1 MRRILLP
8 FDGSVHALHAAQY
21 LAGLVAEGM
30 KLQVH
35 VLNVQ
40 ESPPYALS
48 MADESGIRL
57 IEHALRNEGHT
68 VVLKA
73 AEVLAAASV
82 PHQLHVH
89 IGIVAESVVSHAES
103 LGCESIMMGCRGL
116 GALTDLV
123 LGSIATR
130 VVHLSPLPVTL
141 VK

>member
-1 MRRILLP
+1 VLRILLP
-8 FDGSVHALHAAQY
+8 FDGSIHALHAAQY
-21 LAGLVAEGM
+21 LASLAAQGV

-40 ESPPYALS
+40 ENPAYALS
-48 MADESGIRL
+48 MVDESGIRL
-57 IEHALRNEGHT
+57 IEDALRNEGHK

-82 PHQLHVH
+82 PHQLHAH
-89 IGIVAESVVSHAES
+89 IGIVAESVVGQAAS
-103 LGCESIMMGCRGL
+103 LGCESIVMGCRGL
-116 GALTDLV
+116 GSLTGLL